1 MHIHHYVKYASMFF
15 CFVSILGSPI
25 HFTVHDLPQVRV
37 SGQDIELVECN
48 KPATFTAH
56 TNREEAKHLRVA
68 ITGAT
73 SLIPEPKIP

>member
-1 MHIHHYVKYASMFF
+1 MHIHHYVKHASSFF
-15 CFVSILGSPI
+15 VSSILGSPI
-25 HFTVHDLPQVRV
+25 HFTVHDLPEVRV